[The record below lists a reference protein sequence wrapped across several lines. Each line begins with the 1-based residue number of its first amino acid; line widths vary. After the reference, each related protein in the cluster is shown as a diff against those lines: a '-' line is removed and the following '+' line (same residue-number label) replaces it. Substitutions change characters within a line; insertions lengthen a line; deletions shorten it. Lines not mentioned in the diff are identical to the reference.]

1 MQPYGENVWRREGRP
16 GRGWAWRTNPRF
28 IGFSDQLSSRLGMD
42 QALKTRQKV
51 VRHVNDKDQLSA
63 NRFFFS
69 SVSHCSQILDSS
81 RQKRLEAN
89 KAIEI
94 LVSILYCRGT
104 MRWVLVC
111 SNCIIW
117 LWVSWGKASEGC
129 SEELFPRSRLYE
141 VFSSWRRTPLAP
153 RELLNEDMKP
163 SRRQSSRGL
172 REEQS

>member
-1 MQPYGENVWRREGRP
+1 
-16 GRGWAWRTNPRF
+16 
-28 IGFSDQLSSRLGMD
+28 MD

-104 MRWVLVC
+104 MR
-111 SNCIIW
+111 
-117 LWVSWGKASEGC
+117 
-129 SEELFPRSRLYE
+129 
-141 VFSSWRRTPLAP
+141 
-153 RELLNEDMKP
+153 
-163 SRRQSSRGL
+163 
-172 REEQS
+172 